1 MEALGWDSGHC
12 CGSESSLRSPAGL
25 AAGAGWDFSAAL
37 GVLGAVL
44 SAVVFVQ
51 GLGGERQS
59 TGFATAF
66 LGAVILLVVSNRSR
80 QS

>member
-1 MEALGWDSGHC
+1 M
-12 CGSESSLRSPAGL
+12 
-25 AAGAGWDFSAAL
+25 
-37 GVLGAVL
+37 LGAVL

-66 LGAVILLVVSNRSR
+66 LGAVILLVLSNWSR